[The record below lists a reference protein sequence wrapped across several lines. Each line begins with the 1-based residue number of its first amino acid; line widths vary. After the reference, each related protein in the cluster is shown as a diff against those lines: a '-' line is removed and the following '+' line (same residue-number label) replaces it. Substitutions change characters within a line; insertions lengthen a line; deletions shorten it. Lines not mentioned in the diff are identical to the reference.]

1 MFNFGIRFSF
11 WNANDLTDKSLESEH
26 SVTADLIDVM
36 LGRTFSSVNLVVS
49 IWMLMWKCTRELQ
62 RQPLQK
68 FILLRSDERDDD
80 R

>member
-36 LGRTFSSVNLVVS
+36 LIIETH
-49 IWMLMWKCTRELQ
+49 
-62 RQPLQK
+62 
-68 FILLRSDERDDD
+68 
-80 R
+80 